1 MYIGIIGIIGV
12 GKSVLTKKLSDRLG
26 YRAYYEPVKEN
37 PYLDDYYKDKERYAC
52 IMQFF
57 MLTHRF
63 RQHLEIQSLQDRN
76 IGIVQDQIIY
86 GDILYA
92 TMTHQLG
99 FMNDRDF
106 STYLQHFKALEPLL
120 RFPDVIIHLDTTVD
134 TALKRISQ
142 RGRESEQGI
151 DRGYLQTLY
160 RLFSDWADSV
170 STQTTV
176 LRLDWN
182 SFRTVDEVVKE
193 IESRLQTQL
202 PLPDV
207 SPKRTPWPMR

>member
-12 GKSVLTKKLSDRLG
+12 GKSVLTQKLSEHLG

-63 RQHLEIQSLQDRN
+63 RQHLAIQQLHNKD

-92 TMTHQLG
+92 TMTHDLG

-106 STYLQHFKALEPLL
+106 DTYLQHFKALEPLL
-120 RFPDVIIHLDTTVD
+120 RLPDVVIHLDTTIE
-134 TALKRISQ
+134 TALERIKL
-142 RGRESEQGI
+142 RGRPSEASI
-151 DRGYLQTLY
+151 DAVYLTALY
-160 RLFSDWADSV
+160 KRFSDWADSV
-170 STQTTV
+170 ADKTNV

-182 SFRTVDEVVKE
+182 SFRSVDAVVKE
-193 IESRLQTQL
+193 VEEKLQTQL
-202 PLPDV
+202 ALP
-207 SPKRTPWPMR
+207 TTA